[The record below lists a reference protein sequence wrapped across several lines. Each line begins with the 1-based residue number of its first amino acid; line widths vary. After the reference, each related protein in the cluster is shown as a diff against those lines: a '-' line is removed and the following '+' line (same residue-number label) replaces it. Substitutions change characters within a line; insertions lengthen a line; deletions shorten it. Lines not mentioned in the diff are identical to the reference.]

1 METTAIQLTRE
12 INRRSTD
19 SRDNISQA
27 SRNLEIFKTSFLLR
41 TEQMATIILSY
52 AQTAKRFNNLS
63 LQIIQT
69 IIANQNPQEMSNFAS
84 ALILQ
89 TSLSKD
95 IINTSQLNR
104 ITIQFILS
112 FTEHQRTSITYRHQI
127 NTASFCQRN
136 ITSIRGQRYQRIH
149 ILYMRSATASP
160 AIQLFNLDSQLLCN
174 GYGSSIIF
182 FSCAFQYATREK
194 SVFHYRS
201 ASSAALMMVR
211 TPLMPVT
218 GLCGI
223 TSSNGL
229 ILPCAQR
236 RIA

>member
-1 METTAIQLTRE
+1 
-12 INRRSTD
+12 
-19 SRDNISQA
+19 
-27 SRNLEIFKTSFLLR
+27 
-41 TEQMATIILSY
+41 
-52 AQTAKRFNNLS
+52 
-63 LQIIQT
+63 
-69 IIANQNPQEMSNFAS
+69 MSNFAS

-89 TSLSKD
+89 ASLSQN
-95 IINTSQLNR
+95 IVYAILLNF
-104 ITIQFILS
+104 IAIQFVLS
-112 FTEHQRTSITYRHQI
+112 FTEHQSTSVTYSHQI
-127 NTASFCQRN
+127 NATFFSQSDV
-136 ITSIRGQRYQRIH
+136 TSISGQRYQRIH

-174 GYGSSIIF
+174 GYGSGIIF